1 MNGEVMWWGWKGNFL
16 TKPDLLPLTKGETE
30 RGLRPGLFNATA
42 TPYRPW
48 HLLYF
53 LLLPQGHFS
62 FRPTLPAWLSFLRA
76 SVHVTQVQASGW
88 SVIQF
93 GRTIRIL
100 VLR

>member
-1 MNGEVMWWGWKGNFL
+1 MAETSCLAKCPSGAGRRS
-16 TKPDLLPLTKGETE
+16 LLPLTKEETE
-30 RGLRPGLFNATA
+30 RGSPH
-42 TPYRPW
+42 RPW

-76 SVHVTQVQASGW
+76 SVQVTHVQASGW

>member
-1 MNGEVMWWGWKGNFL
+1 MALERICFDSKLYRKVL
-16 TKPDLLPLTKGETE
+16 DYLPLTKGETE
-30 RGLRPGLFNATA
+30 RGSPH
-42 TPYRPW
+42 RPW

-76 SVHVTQVQASGW
+76 SVQVTHVQASGW

-100 VLR
+100 VP